1 MRHLN
6 RSELA
11 KELNVNLS
19 TVDSWIRKGCP
30 CRKRDRQWQFDLEEV
45 ERWRYVHQ
53 GYDGKESFLIR
64 EMSAK
69 IIGDFFTWLINDAA
83 AAWGGMVKE
92 IGINDTKF
100 IKKLYVLTYVIMKF
114 SVDQVLKDQLRQTTP
129 LEIPEIIIRTLEE
142 DKSIKAAVVKFCQG
156 MK

>member
-1 MRHLN
+1 MRLLN

-11 KELNVNLS
+11 KECGVNLS
-19 TVDSWIRKGCP
+19 TVDAWTRKGCP
-30 CRKRDRQWQFDLEEV
+30 CRKHDRQWQFDLEAV

-53 GYDGKESFLIR
+53 GYDGKESFLLR

-69 IIGDFFTWLINDAA
+69 IIGDFFTWLINEAGP
-83 AAWGGMVKE
+83 AWSGMVKE

-129 LEIPEIIIRTLEE
+129 LEIPEIITRILEE
-142 DKSIKAAVVKFCQG
+142 DPGIKNAAAKFCKG
-156 MK
+156 